1 MKMVY
6 GPRNS
11 TLAFVVKNAYDN
23 VVEVDLALISM
34 VRAVDKWYDEYYQN
48 DANFTEKSI
57 HKAYLVRFYD
67 SNRFSNYETI
77 GEERLRYLEE
87 IDLYTQTKKDD

>member
-1 MKMVY
+1 MKTTY
-6 GPRNS
+6 GLKNS
-11 TLAFVVKNAYDN
+11 VLAFIIKSAYDN

-34 VRAVDKWYDEYYQN
+34 VRAVDKWYNEYYQN
-48 DANFTEKSI
+48 DVNFTEKNI